1 MQQNI
6 RRIILFVLGINLLV
20 ALILFVGIDAEPAT
34 TFLTRSIVIPL
45 TWDNAS
51 YEPITES
58 LPWKEYLDDL
68 DPEHSHQQII
78 NEDDYC
84 DRVIE
89 WQAKNPVRLGPNG
102 LPIKEDRITFS
113 DYRNGNLV
121 KDLLKESGIL
131 VLKRYDIS
139 LDEMDYHDLPERTT
153 LPLNIRLF
161 VHKSPFWHKYHEVG
175 SHFLC
180 PGQFYNH
187 LPGNDHMAN
196 KDEIVDQ
203 VREYG
208 EYYEGRRECFDP
220 WKFLPYTL
228 NMNKADHCTEL
239 VKHLNADKKNI
250 NWIRK
255 KSRNSHNAEGVDIVN
270 EEVANEILL
279 TLKNGE
285 LCGSAMKGYILQH
298 YIQDPLLVYKR
309 KFDFRVYMVILSMD
323 PFIVLYHDGFL
334 RVSLYSYDQNS
345 SDTMAHVTNT
355 QLAKDMLEAKNATA
369 AEWEE
374 TMESQMWTFPTFERY
389 MIEEGLVKPGWLE
402 NFLRPVMK
410 EKMLHLSRM
419 HFPTF
424 LRHPRVFEI
433 FGIDFLFDTSL
444 NLWFLEANRSPAMQA
459 TTKEKGEIQSLMF
472 KEMIDLVLALHYG
485 DFDETLDTT
494 GYELVIDGRKQG
506 ESRYQGLL
514 SSECL

>member
-1 MQQNI
+1 MKWGLRQL
-6 RRIILFVLGINLLV
+6 ILFVLAVNLFV
-20 ALILFVGIDAEPAT
+20 AFVLFVGIDVEPI
-34 TFLTRSIVIPL
+34 TFLTRTIFVPL
-45 TWDNAS
+45 TWDHAP
-51 YEPITES
+51 YVPWEES
-58 LPWKEYLDDL
+58 PQWKEYLGTL
-68 DPEHSHQQII
+68 QLEKVHQLIL
-78 NEDDYC
+78 NEADYC
-84 DRVIE
+84 DRVVE
-89 WQAKNPVRLGPNG
+89 WQANNPIRLGTDG
-102 LPIKEDRITFS
+102 LPIKEDRVALS

-121 KDLLKESGIL
+121 KDVLKESGVI
-131 VLKRYDIS
+131 VLKKHDIGIEDLAKS
-139 LDEMDYHDLPERTT
+139 EMPEKTA

-161 VHKSPFWHKYHEVG
+161 MHKSPFWHKFHKIGEN
-175 SHFLC
+175 FLC

-187 LPGNDHMAN
+187 IPGNDHMTN

-208 EYYEGRRECFDP
+208 SYYEGRQECFDP

-228 NMNKADHCTEL
+228 NMNKPEHCLEL
-239 VKHLNADKKNI
+239 VQNLQADKTNI

-255 KSRNSHNAEGVDIVN
+255 KARNSHNAEGVDIVN
-270 EEVANEILL
+270 EAVADEILE
-279 TLKNGE
+279 TLKDGE
-285 LCGSAMKGYILQH
+285 MCGKELNGYILQR

-309 KFDFRVYMVILSMD
+309 KFDFRVYMMILSMD

-334 RVSLYSYDQNS
+334 RVSLYSYDSNA

-355 QLAKDMLEAKNATA
+355 QLAKDMLAAKNASEK
-369 AEWEE
+369 EWEE

-424 LRHPRVFEI
+424 LRHSQVFEI

-459 TTKEKGEIQSLMF
+459 TTKDKGIIQAMII
-472 KEMIDLVLALHYG
+472 KEMTDLVFALHYG
-485 DFDETLDTT
+485 DFDDTL
-494 GYELVIDGRKQG
+494 EQSSFEMVIDGRKQG
-506 ESRYQGLL
+506 AERYLGLL